1 MKSSCLKAISLFSS
15 AGIGD
20 LAFQKLPVEV
30 LLSCELIEERHR
42 VYLHNFPNTFPVTG
56 DIWQKQEVI
65 VEKTKELLNG
75 KDLDILFATPPCQGM
90 SKNGRGKLLQGI
102 REGRKPS
109 FDPRNRLIIPTLE
122 IARTLK
128 PRLVVFEN
136 VPEMES
142 TLIEDSNGR
151 LMPILELVVET
162 LGGEYTGRGEVVE
175 FADYGIPQKRQRL
188 ITVFSREPQFKKHLQ
203 LLGSLLPTRTHSQT
217 GLGKLKRWVT
227 VRDIISKLP
236 ALDAKDASSAHG
248 EHPLHFVP
256 LLDADKYFWV
266 SNTPAEKQAF
276 DNQCVAC
283 GYKRNPGHF
292 ASHDENGINRTS
304 KGTPIRCLRCGELLP
319 RPWVREGNEVR
330 LMKGYTS
337 AYKRM
342 AWDSPASALTTNFAY
357 ACSDNKVHPSQNRVL
372 SIYEAL
378 LLHTVTDYKYEF
390 KRKDGK
396 RVGPGLIYH
405 IIGESIPPRGLEII
419 FLHLIDLL
427 NSKVDEPTENMGDE
441 MPLFFRPKLDKRV
454 SNCIAALRFIRL
466 PRLCELR
473 KLM

>member
-1 MKSSCLKAISLFSS
+1 MNGNNLKAISLFSS

-30 LLSCELIEERHR
+30 LLSCELIEDRHQ
-42 VYLHNFPNTFPVTG
+42 VYLHNFPNTFQVTG
-56 DIWQKQEVI
+56 DIWQKQGVI
-65 VEKTKELLNG
+65 VKKTKELLKG
-75 KDLDILFATPPCQGM
+75 EALDILFATPPCQGM

-109 FDPRNRLIIPTLE
+109 LDSRNRLIIPTLE
-122 IARTLK
+122 IARALK

-151 LMPILELVVET
+151 LVPILELVSEM
-162 LGGEYTGRGEVVE
+162 LGHEYTGRGEIVE
-175 FADYGIPQKRQRL
+175 FADYGIPQRRQRL
-188 ITVFSREPQFKKHLQ
+188 ITVFSREPQFKEHLQ
-203 LLGSLLPTRTHSQT
+203 LLGSLLPFRTHSQA
-217 GLGKLKRWVT
+217 GSGKMKRWVT
-227 VRDIISKLP
+227 VRDVISNLP
-236 ALDAKDASSAHG
+236 ALDAKDATSARG

-266 SNTPAEKQAF
+266 SNTPPEKQAF

-283 GYKRNPGHF
+283 GFQENPGHY
-292 ASHDENGINRTS
+292 AAHDENGINRTS
-304 KGTPIRCLRCGELLP
+304 NETPIRCQRCGELLP
-319 RPWVREGNEVR
+319 RPWVRKGSEVR

-342 AWDSPASALTTNFAY
+342 AWDFPASALTTNFAY

-378 LLHTVTDYKYEF
+378 LLHTVTDYKFEF
-390 KRKDGK
+390 KRKDAKG
-396 RVGPGLIYH
+396 VGAGLIYH

-419 FLHLIDLL
+419 FRHLIDLL
-427 NSKVDEPTENMGDE
+427 NGKAGGPTENME
-441 MPLFFRPKLDKRV
+441 EELPLLFRSKLER
-454 SNCIAALRFIRL
+454 AYQTA
-466 PRLCELR
+466 
-473 KLM
+473 

>member
-30 LLSCELIEERHR
+30 LLSCELLEDRHQ
-42 VYLHNFPNTFPVTG
+42 VYLHNFPKTFPITG
-56 DIWQKQEVI
+56 DVWQLKDVI
-65 VEKTKELLNG
+65 VEKTKVLLSG
-75 KDLDILFATPPCQGM
+75 DELDILFATPPCQGM

-102 REGRKPS
+102 REGKKPS
-109 FDPRNRLIIPTLE
+109 LDSRNRLIIPTLE
-122 IARTLK
+122 IARELK
-128 PRLVVFEN
+128 PRLVIFEN

-151 LMPILELVVET
+151 LVPILELVAEM
-162 LGGEYTGRGEVVE
+162 LGREYVGRGEIVE
-175 FADYGIPQKRQRL
+175 FADYGIPQRRQRL
-188 ITVFSREPQFKKHLQ
+188 ITVFSREPQFKGNLQ
-203 LLGSLLPTRTHSQT
+203 LLGSLLPSRTHSQT
-217 GLGKLKRWVT
+217 GSGKLKRWVT
-227 VRDIISKLP
+227 VRDVISDLP
-236 ALDAKDASSAHG
+236 TLDAKDVSSARG
-248 EHPLHFVP
+248 KHPLHFVP

-266 SNTPAEKQAF
+266 SNTPPEKQAF

-283 GYKRNPGHF
+283 GFKENPGHY

-304 KGTPIRCLRCGELLP
+304 KETPIRCLRCGELLP
-319 RPWVREGNEVR
+319 RPWVREGNGVR

-342 AWDSPASALTTNFAY
+342 AWDFPASALTTNFAY

-378 LLHTVTDYKYEF
+378 LLHTVTDYKFEF

-396 RVGPGLIYH
+396 PVGAGLIYH

-419 FLHLIDLL
+419 FRHLIDLM
-427 NSKVDEPTENMGDE
+427 NVNADEPTENME
-441 MPLFFRPKLDKRV
+441 EELPLLFRSKRD
-454 SNCIAALRFIRL
+454 SAYQTA
-466 PRLCELR
+466 
-473 KLM
+473 

>member
-1 MKSSCLKAISLFSS
+1 MNGNNLKAISLFSS

-30 LLSCELIEERHR
+30 LLSCELIEDRHQ
-42 VYLHNFPNTFPVTG
+42 VYLHNFPNTFQVTG
-56 DIWQKQEVI
+56 DIWQKQGVI
-65 VEKTKELLNG
+65 VEKTKELLKG
-75 KDLDILFATPPCQGM
+75 EALDILFATPPCQGM

-109 FDPRNRLIIPTLE
+109 LDSRNRLIIPTLE
-122 IARTLK
+122 IARALK

-151 LMPILELVVET
+151 LVPILELVSEM
-162 LGGEYTGRGEVVE
+162 LGHEYTGRGEIVE
-175 FADYGIPQKRQRL
+175 FADYGIPQRRQRL
-188 ITVFSREPQFKKHLQ
+188 ITVFSREPQFKEHLQ
-203 LLGSLLPTRTHSQT
+203 LLGSLLPFRTHSQARS
-217 GLGKLKRWVT
+217 GKMKRWVT
-227 VRDIISKLP
+227 VRDVISNLP
-236 ALDAKDASSAHG
+236 ALDAKDATSARG

-266 SNTPAEKQAF
+266 SNTPPEKQAF

-283 GYKRNPGHF
+283 GFQENPGHY
-292 ASHDENGINRTS
+292 AAHDENGINRTS
-304 KGTPIRCLRCGELLP
+304 NETPIRCQRCGELLP
-319 RPWVREGNEVR
+319 RPWVRKGSEVR

-342 AWDSPASALTTNFAY
+342 AWDFPASALTTNFAY

-378 LLHTVTDYKYEF
+378 LLHTVTDYKFEF
-390 KRKDGK
+390 KRKDAKG
-396 RVGPGLIYH
+396 VGAGLIYH

-419 FLHLIDLL
+419 FRHLIDLL
-427 NSKVDEPTENMGDE
+427 NGKAGGPTENME
-441 MPLFFRPKLDKRV
+441 EELPLLFRSKLER
-454 SNCIAALRFIRL
+454 AYQTA
-466 PRLCELR
+466 
-473 KLM
+473 